1 MFNRKYGIR
10 EHVSLLTLL
19 PLMLFSIAMSM
30 AFIHEQSDDM
40 DEGIVSSARLIA
52 RQLAANSEYAIF
64 SHNQSFLQNIAA
76 SALQE
81 PDVRAVL
88 ITDQGGNVIALAG
101 KLPASILHSLADRN
115 TQAVHR
121 SDPPVR
127 GLLVLANRSTP
138 IFDDGNSMLA
148 YQPILSTQIALDNLE
163 NEAEAQQIGAVI
175 IALSRE
181 QVNQR
186 KQQLLL
192 ATLLSIVTFLILTL
206 YVIYRASRKITH
218 PIRQLSIAIQSIGSG
233 HLDTRISQ
241 QSGISELCTLTE
253 GVNQMAAQL
262 QQERTLLQHRIDEAT
277 EQLRNMAFYDTL
289 TLLPNRR
296 LLNDRLA
303 QALSNSRRSGHY
315 GAVMFIDLDN
325 FKPLNDQFGHAVGD
339 LLLIEAAHRISSC
352 LRETDTV
359 ARFGGDEF
367 VVMLSELNAD
377 HALSFDQAFTVAEK
391 IRTTLA
397 KTYHLIHQPQGQP
410 EARIEHHC
418 TSSIGIVLFQS
429 HDTNPEHV
437 LSMAD
442 MAMYQ
447 AKESGRNLIRFHPKD
462 TEEL

>member
-10 EHVSLLTLL
+10 EHVALLTLL
-19 PLMLFSIAMSM
+19 PLMLFSIAMSV
-30 AFIHEQSDDM
+30 AFIHEQSGDM
-40 DEGIVSSARLIA
+40 DEGIISSARLIA

-64 SHNQSFLQNIAA
+64 SHNQPFLQNIAA

-81 PDVRAVL
+81 SDVRTVL

-101 KLPASILHSLADRN
+101 KLPASILHSLADRKSAAQN
-115 TQAVHR
+115 TRQ
-121 SDPPVR
+121 SDPPIR
-127 GLLVLANRSTP
+127 GLLILANRSTP
-138 IFDDGNSMLA
+138 LFDDGDSLLV
-148 YQPILSTQIALDNLE
+148 YQPILSTQISLDDLE
-163 NEAEAQQIGAVI
+163 NETSAQQIGAVI

-181 QVNQR
+181 QLNQR

-192 ATLLSIVTFLILTL
+192 ITLVSTLSLLILTL
-206 YVIYRASRKITH
+206 YLVYLASRRITR
-218 PIRQLSIAIQSIGSG
+218 PIRQLSIAIQSIGTG

-241 QSGISELCTLTE
+241 QSCIRELCTLTE
-253 GVNQMAAQL
+253 GVNQMAEQL
-262 QQERTLLQHRIDEAT
+262 QQERALLQHRIDEAT

-303 QALSNSRRSGHY
+303 QALSNSKRSGHY

-325 FKPLNDQFGHAVGD
+325 FKPLNDQSGHAVGD

-367 VVMLSELNAD
+367 VVMLSDLDTD

-397 KTYHLIHQPQGQP
+397 KPYHLIHQPQGQP
-410 EARIEHHC
+410 EIRVEHHC
-418 TSSIGIVLFQS
+418 TSSIGIALFQS
-429 HDTNPEHV
+429 HDSNPEHV

-447 AKESGRNLIRFHPKD
+447 AKESGRNMIRFH
-462 TEEL
+462 TA